1 MTFLLYLWMAFA
13 PCLALALYVYWR
25 DKHEKEPVGI
35 LVKCFFLGAMI
46 TFTAGYSN
54 LFGAEVLGFEMRGE
68 NGLAVSFFMA
78 FFVVGFGEEFWK
90 FLVLVFF
97 AFPKSSFN
105 EPFDGI
111 VYSVMIGLGFAAL
124 ENLDYVLDGGIG
136 VALLRMV
143 TAVPMHAALG
153 VLMGYYV
160 GIAKF
165 AEESSR
171 INTLL
176 LGLFYATFFHGSY
189 DFVLFQNASA
199 ILSFVFVPIMIWAF
213 FLCRKC
219 MRLHSENSPFRESC

>member
-1 MTFLLYLWMAFA
+1 
-13 PCLALALYVYWR
+13 
-25 DKHEKEPVGI
+25 
-35 LVKCFFLGAMI
+35 
-46 TFTAGYSN
+46 
-54 LFGAEVLGFEMRGE
+54 
-68 NGLAVSFFMA
+68 
-78 FFVVGFGEEFWK
+78 
-90 FLVLVFF
+90 
-97 AFPKSSFN
+97 
-105 EPFDGI
+105 
-111 VYSVMIGLGFAAL
+111 MIGLGFSAL
-124 ENLDYVLDGGIG
+124 ENIDYVLDGGIG

>member
-46 TFTAGYSN
+46 TFPAGYSN

-124 ENLDYVLDGGIG
+124 EKPR
-136 VALLRMV
+136 LR
-143 TAVPMHAALG
+143 
-153 VLMGYYV
+153 
-160 GIAKF
+160 
-165 AEESSR
+165 
-171 INTLL
+171 
-176 LGLFYATFFHGSY
+176 LGLRYRGSSFKNGHCRAYACCFR
-189 DFVLFQNASA
+189 SA
-199 ILSFVFVPIMIWAF
+199 YGL
-213 FLCRKC
+213 LCWNC
-219 MRLHSENSPFRESC
+219 